1 MSSGNLS
8 QRPGLTKNF
17 FVPGAK
23 KLLTNRRRTTTM
35 APPRQNVKKNFKK
48 RLTHLG
54 YLHANVCGKFTK
66 IIVDILLARPR
77 QNRHVKQFF
86 WLVLHFSEKM
96 FFSHFL
102 GRRDVP
108 RGTPG
113 LDENVSHL
121 RSIPVMMAICRAIIM
136 IGQIVRITS
145 HAKRVFSSVVMLPCS
160 HECGHRPPLGG

>member
-35 APPRQNVKKNFKK
+35 ARRRQNVKKNFKK

-54 YLHANVCGKFTK
+54 YLRANVCGKFTK

-77 QNRHVKQFF
+77 QNRHVKRFF

-113 LDENVSHL
+113 LDDNDSQL
-121 RSIPVMMAICRAIIM
+121 RTVL
-136 IGQIVRITS
+136 TL
-145 HAKRVFSSVVMLPCS
+145 LPCTS
-160 HECGHRPPLGG
+160 ASSPAWGLTMRQGEAFITP